1 MEDILKIDGILEDI
15 WEDNSMPLDG
25 TERSESTERSE
36 GVNSWGFW
44 GRCKPPPNG
53 VQGRS
58 PGNFLDF
65 RCPRSLEMA
74 ILACI
79 FTAFLNFR

>member
-1 MEDILKIDGILEDI
+1 MKIDGILEDI
-15 WEDNSMPLDG
+15 WEDNSMPLDV

-36 GVNSWGFW
+36 GVNSWG
-44 GRCKPPPNG
+44 

-58 PGNFLDF
+58 TGNFLDF
-65 RCPRSLEMA
+65 RSPRSLEMA

>member
-1 MEDILKIDGILEDI
+1 
-15 WEDNSMPLDG
+15 MPLDG

-36 GVNSWGFW
+36 GVNSWGV
-44 GRCKPPPNG
+44 GGAVSPPNG
-53 VQGRS
+53 VPGRS
-58 PGNFLDF
+58 TGIFLDF
-65 RCPRSLEMA
+65 RSPRSLEMA